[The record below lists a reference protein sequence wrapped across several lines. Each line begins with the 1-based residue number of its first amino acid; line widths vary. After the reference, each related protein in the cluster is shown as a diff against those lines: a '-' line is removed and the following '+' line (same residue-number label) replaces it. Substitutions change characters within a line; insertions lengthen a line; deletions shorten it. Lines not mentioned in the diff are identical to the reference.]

1 MAVIRSVLVPAD
13 FTPEFDLIA
22 RFATG
27 LSALGVKRVVLGHV
41 VDASGMEGPVI
52 AAEVDRAQES
62 VREASAPLVD
72 AGLDVEVRIAAGGD
86 PSEGILG
93 LAADANVDAIVCGS
107 HGKGTMERLIAGS
120 VSEEVISSA
129 EVPSLMVRFSL
140 LRTVD
145 NPAELVRT
153 FGRTLVLTTDFS
165 AASTRALMAVLD
177 LPSGSVGML
186 YLVHALD
193 PALEGEQLE
202 KAETGAEFQLRNM
215 ADMAAQRGIAAR
227 PVVRQGDP
235 GRVALREIDERR
247 ATGVVAGT
255 RGRGP
260 LTEALLGSVS
270 LTLVRQA
277 SCPVLIVH

>member
-1 MAVIRSVLVPAD
+1 MIRSALIPAD
-13 FTPEFDLIA
+13 FTPHFDFIA
-22 RFATG
+22 RFGVG
-27 LSALGVKRVVLGHV
+27 LPALGVRRIVLGHV

-52 AAEVDRAQES
+52 AAEVDRAREA
-62 VREASAPLVD
+62 VREASAPLAA
-72 AGLDVEVRIAAGGD
+72 AGLDVEVRIATGSE
-86 PSEGILG
+86 PSEELLG
-93 LAADANVDAIVCGS
+93 LAVDANVDAIVCGS

-120 VSEEVISSA
+120 VSEEVIVNA
-129 EVPSLMVRFSL
+129 GVPSLMVRFGL
-140 LRTVD
+140 LETVED
-145 NPAELVRT
+145 PADLVRA

-165 AASTRALMAVLD
+165 AASTRALMTILD
-177 LPSGSVGML
+177 LPRGSVSML
-186 YLVHALD
+186 YIVHALNS
-193 PALEGEQLE
+193 ALDGDKLR
-202 KAETGAEFQLRNM
+202 KAEDGAEFQLRNM
-215 ADMAAQRGIAAR
+215 ADMAAQKGISAR

>member
-1 MAVIRSVLVPAD
+1 MIRSVLIPAD
-13 FTPEFDLIA
+13 LSPEFESIV
-22 RFATG
+22 RFSTG
-27 LSALGVKRVVLGHV
+27 LPALGVRHAVLGHV

-52 AAEVDRAQES
+52 AAEVDKARQEIHTAS
-62 VREASAPLVD
+62 GALASA
-72 AGLDVEVRIAAGGD
+72 GLHVEVRIATGGD
-86 PSEGILG
+86 PSEGLLG
-93 LAADANVDAIVCGS
+93 LAADAGVDAIVCGS
-107 HGKGTMERLIAGS
+107 HGKGTMERLISGS
-120 VSEEVISSA
+120 VSEEVISNA
-129 EVPSLMVRFSL
+129 DIPALMVRFGL
-140 LRTVD
+140 LST
-145 NPAELVRT
+145 AEDPSDLIRA

-165 AASTRALMAVLD
+165 AASTRALMAVLE
-177 LPSGSVGML
+177 LPPRSVSTL

-193 PALEGEQLE
+193 PSLSGEQLK

-215 ADMAAQRGIAAR
+215 ADMAAQKGITAR
-227 PVVRQGDP
+227 PVVRQGEP
-235 GRVALREIDERR
+235 ARVALREIDERR

>member
-1 MAVIRSVLVPAD
+1 VIRSVLLPAD
-13 FTPEFDLIA
+13 FTDESQLII
-22 RFATG
+22 RFAAG
-27 LSALGVKRVVLGHV
+27 LGSLGVRRVVVGHV
-41 VDASGMEGPVI
+41 IDASGMEGPVI
-52 AAEVDRAQES
+52 AAEMDRA
-62 VREASAPLVD
+62 REAVRAASGPLAD
-72 AGLDVEVRIAAGGD
+72 AGLDVEVRIAAGAD

-93 LAADANVDAIVCGS
+93 LAADADVDAIVCGS

-120 VSEEVISSA
+120 VSEEVLANADI
-129 EVPSLMVRFSL
+129 PSLMVRFGL
-140 LRTVD
+140 LRTVAD
-145 NPAELVRT
+145 PADLVRS

-165 AASTRALMAVLD
+165 AASTRALMSVLE
-177 LPSGSVGML
+177 LPRGSVGTL
-186 YLVHALD
+186 YIVHALE
-193 PALEGEQLE
+193 PSLSGEQLT

-215 ADMAAQRGIAAR
+215 ADMAAQKGIAAR
-227 PVVRQGDP
+227 PVVRQGEP

>member
-1 MAVIRSVLVPAD
+1 MIRSVLLPAD
-13 FTPEFDLIA
+13 FTDESRLIL
-22 RFATG
+22 RFAAG
-27 LSALGVKRVVLGHV
+27 LGALGVRRVVLGNV

-52 AAEVDRAQES
+52 AAEVDRARDA
-62 VREASAPLVD
+62 VRDAAGPLVD

-107 HGKGTMERLIAGS
+107 HGKGTVERLIAGS
-120 VSEEVISSA
+120 ASEEVIA
-129 EVPSLMVRFSL
+129 NADVPSMMVRFSL
-140 LRTVD
+140 LATVD
-145 NPAELVRT
+145 EPADLLRS

-165 AASTRALMAVLD
+165 AASTRALMTVLD
-177 LPSGSVGML
+177 LPRGSVGTL
-186 YLVHALD
+186 FIVHALD
-193 PALEGEQLE
+193 PSLGGEQLR

-215 ADMAAQRGIAAR
+215 ADMAAQKGIAAR
-227 PVVRQGDP
+227 PVVRQGEP

-260 LTEALLGSVS
+260 LTDALLGSVS

>member
-1 MAVIRSVLVPAD
+1 MIRSVLLPAD
-13 FTPEFDLIA
+13 FTDESRLIL
-22 RFATG
+22 RFAAG
-27 LSALGVKRVVLGHV
+27 LGALGVRRVVLGNV

-52 AAEVDRAQES
+52 AAEVDRARDA
-62 VREASAPLVD
+62 VRDAAGPLVD

-107 HGKGTMERLIAGS
+107 HGKGTVERLIAGS
-120 VSEEVISSA
+120 ASEEVIA
-129 EVPSLMVRFSL
+129 NADVPSMMVRFSL
-140 LRTVD
+140 LATVD
-145 NPAELVRT
+145 EPADLLRS

-165 AASTRALMAVLD
+165 AASTRALMTVLD
-177 LPSGSVGML
+177 LPRGSVGTL
-186 YLVHALD
+186 FIVHALD
-193 PALEGEQLE
+193 PSLAGEQLR

-215 ADMAAQRGIAAR
+215 ADMAAQKGIAAR
-227 PVVRQGDP
+227 PVVRQGEP

-260 LTEALLGSVS
+260 LTDALLGSVS

>member
-1 MAVIRSVLVPAD
+1 MIRSVLLPAD
-13 FTPEFDLIA
+13 FTDESRLVL
-22 RFATG
+22 RFAAG
-27 LSALGVKRVVLGHV
+27 LGALGVRRVVLGNV

-52 AAEVDRAQES
+52 AAEMDRARDA
-62 VREASAPLVD
+62 VRGAAGPLID

-107 HGKGTMERLIAGS
+107 HGKGTVERLIAGS
-120 VSEEVISSA
+120 VSEEVIA
-129 EVPSLMVRFSL
+129 NADVPSMMVRFSL
-140 LRTVD
+140 LATVD
-145 NPAELVRT
+145 EPADLLRS

-165 AASTRALMAVLD
+165 AASTRALMTILD
-177 LPSGSVGML
+177 LPRGGVGTL
-186 YLVHALD
+186 FIVHALD
-193 PALEGEQLE
+193 PSLGGEQLR

-215 ADMAAQRGIAAR
+215 ADMAAQKGIVAR
-227 PVVRQGDP
+227 PVIRQGEP
-235 GRVALREIDERR
+235 SRVALREIDERR

-260 LTEALLGSVS
+260 LTDALLGSVS